1 MCRVSSR
8 SEETWGSGGNFFDNW
23 SNQLF
28 YYQFAPHLLRLRC
41 FLLFPFFV
49 FCTTKKTRDRPF
61 VPKDTALICVL
72 GSDRNVQEKHQKP
85 SVRLCPV
92 SYLYEFC
99 TFFSEKERFE
109 DVQGSGSETYSRVK
123 PLQKSAYDPPETRE
137 QGPEVRVSISSC
149 QTCSSSGQ

>member
-1 MCRVSSR
+1 MGV
-8 SEETWGSGGNFFDNW
+8 WG

-109 DVQGSGSETYSRVK
+109 DVQGSGSETYSGSNPSKNRHTTPPRPGSKGPRCACQFQVAK
-123 PLQKSAYDPPETRE
+123 LVLQVDNEMLTEMIIGRPQCVLS
-137 QGPEVRVSISSC
+137 V
-149 QTCSSSGQ
+149 